1 MAGTG
6 VGFKRLVGA
15 RVSRDAIQPSHEL
28 VVNFLLPNGTS
39 SRIRDDAGKHVS
51 RGKNKRRGRQ
61 ELLSTKAN
69 TSNGVGSRT
78 RRTAQEKEDDQ
89 IQGSPLLMQKTL
101 PEYQGRK
108 LGNYLV
114 KITTTALTHPS
125 ARCCL
130 LPAKKW
136 SRIKQ
141 RNTLLPPNTGSHM
154 KNSATNSFHLHGTN
168 VSTENPRDDP
178 RHTFQAQ
185 P

>member
-6 VGFKRLVGA
+6 VGFQRLVGA

-39 SRIRDDAGKHVS
+39 SRIRADAGKHVS
-51 RGKNKRRGRQ
+51 RGKTNGEGVRNCCPPKQ
-61 ELLSTKAN
+61 N

-78 RRTAQEKEDDQ
+78 RSNGARKRRR
-89 IQGSPLLMQKTL
+89 SNSRLPLLAQKTL
-101 PEYQGRK
+101 PKYQRRK

-114 KITTTALTHPS
+114 KSTATALTHPS

-141 RNTLLPPNTGSHM
+141 RNTLLPPNTGSHV

>member
-1 MAGTG
+1 MMRSNQATNSWSTFSCQTG
-6 VGFKRLVGA
+6 QVQEFEPTPGSTSAVEKK
-15 RVSRDAIQPSHEL
+15 
-28 VVNFLLPNGTS
+28 NGEGV
-39 SRIRDDAGKHVS
+39 RNCCPPK
-51 RGKNKRRGRQ
+51 Q
-61 ELLSTKAN
+61 N

-78 RRTAQEKEDDQ
+78 RSNGARKRRRSD
-89 IQGSPLLMQKTL
+89 SRLPLLVQKTL
-101 PEYQGRK
+101 PKYQRRK

-114 KITTTALTHPS
+114 KSTATALTHPS

-141 RNTLLPPNTGSHM
+141 RNTLLPPNTGSHV